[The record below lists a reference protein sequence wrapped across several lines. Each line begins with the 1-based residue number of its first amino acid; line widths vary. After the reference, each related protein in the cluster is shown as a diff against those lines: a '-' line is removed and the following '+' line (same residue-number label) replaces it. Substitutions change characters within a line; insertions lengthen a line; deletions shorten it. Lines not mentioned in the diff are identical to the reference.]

1 MAGNWESTFSNWAKP
16 PGKTEQ
22 DKSDNSERAIRTA
35 ISSSVALSS
44 RSVSVFPQGS
54 YRNRT
59 TVRQDSD
66 VDICVMCTESI
77 FYDLPDG
84 MSSGDFGITVPAP
97 YPYSQFKRDVH
108 NALVSHFGS
117 SAVLRG
123 NKAFDIHENTYRVDA
138 DVVAAFK
145 YHLYRRDGTYLQGT
159 SFPPDSGGRINNWPD
174 QHYDNGV
181 SKNTATGRRF
191 KALTRIA
198 KRLRNEMENS
208 GVSAAI
214 NIPSFLIECLV
225 WNVPNEGFGHP
236 TYWDDLRYVLVHL
249 YNSTLKNEDCSN
261 WTEVNGIK
269 YLFHASQPW
278 SRVAANGFIAAALSH
293 VGYS

>member
-1 MAGNWESTFSNWAKP
+1 MAGGWESAFSNWAKP

-35 ISSSVALSS
+35 ISSSATLSS

-84 MSSGDFGITVPAP
+84 MSPGDFGITVPAP
-97 YPYSQFKRDVH
+97 YPYSQFKSDVY

-117 SAVLRG
+117 SSVLRG
-123 NKAFDIHENTYRVDA
+123 SKAFDIHENTYRVDA
-138 DVVAAFK
+138 DVVAAFE
-145 YHLYRRDGTYLQGT
+145 YHLYRTDGTYLQGT
-159 SFPPDSGGRINNWPD
+159 SFLPDSGGRINNWPD

-181 SKNTATGRRF
+181 SKNTATRRRF
-191 KALTRIA
+191 KALTRIT
-198 KRLRNEMENS
+198 KRLRNEMEDS
-208 GVSAAI
+208 AVSAAI

-225 WNVPNEGFGHP
+225 WNVPNEGFGHA
-236 TYWDDLRYVLVHL
+236 TYWDDLRYVLAYL
-249 YNSTLKNEDCSN
+249 YNSTLKDEDCSD

-269 YLFHASQPW
+269 YLFHTSQPW
-278 SRVAANGFIAAALSH
+278 SRVAANGFIDAAWSH